1 MTDDRRRI
9 AEKIEGEFKM
19 LRKTTIAAI
28 TVVLAVCAGCESQ
41 AQSKRAARQR
51 WDKTSARIK
60 LMLAQQQAEAGNYD
74 RAVKAVQEC
83 LNTDPNNAAAR
94 GLYGKLLLGK
104 GRRDEAIGQLGLALE
119 LDKKLHESWYWLGVA
134 VEESRK
140 YKKAYTLYKMALLL
154 EPTNVDYILAVADV
168 QTALNNHSE
177 AEKLLTRKMSAL
189 PRDVS
194 LKVAA
199 AELMGRTGKNERAI
213 ELYKQA
219 MLMTGDN
226 GDIAEALGY
235 CYVFSGKWNEAAEIF
250 DSLFKQCR
258 DEQKKKLYLQVTALC
273 SMNGGQYGR
282 AVNCYSQLSVEE
294 RDNADI
300 WVKMGQAALGA
311 GAPKRAFTCG
321 QKALALQPGY
331 TDAIAL
337 IGCAQ
342 YAGGNYAAALK
353 SFEKVAADRKNAGFS
368 WLMRAR
374 CYEQLGQTYKAER
387 AYKRAREINPTSELG
402 DFLAKGKDIRDW

>member
-1 MTDDRRRI
+1 
-9 AEKIEGEFKM
+9 M
-19 LRKTTIAAI
+19 LRKITIAAI

-94 GLYGKLLLGK
+94 GLYGKLLLGN
-104 GRRDEAIGQLGLALE
+104 GRRDEAIGQLDIALE

-134 VEESRK
+134 VEENRD

-168 QTALNNHSE
+168 QAAQNNYSE

-226 GDIAEALGY
+226 GDIAESLGY
-235 CYVFSGKWNEAAEIF
+235 CYVFSDKWDEAAEIF
-250 DSLFKQCR
+250 DSLFQQCR

-282 AVNCYSQLSVEE
+282 AVNCYSQLSIEE

-331 TDAIAL
+331 TNAIAL

-342 YAGGNYAAALK
+342 YAGGDYTAALR
-353 SFEKVAADRKNAGFS
+353 SFEKIAADKKNAGFS

-374 CYEQLGQTYKAER
+374 CYEQLGQMYKAER
-387 AYKRAREINPTSELG
+387 AYKKALEINPRSELG
-402 DFLAKGKDIRDW
+402 DFLARGKDIRDW

>member
-1 MTDDRRRI
+1 M
-9 AEKIEGEFKM
+9 M
-19 LRKTTIAAI
+19 LRKITIAAI
-28 TVVLAVCAGCESQ
+28 TVVLAACAGCESH
-41 AQSKRAARQR
+41 AQSKNAAKQR

-60 LMLAQQQAEAGNYD
+60 LTLAQQQYDAGNYD

-94 GLYGKLLLGK
+94 GLYGKLLLGN
-104 GRRDEAIGQLGLALE
+104 GRRDEAIAQLGLALQ
-119 LDKKLHESWYWLGVA
+119 LDEQLHESWYWLGTA
-134 VEESRK
+134 AEENRD
-140 YKKAYTLYKMALLL
+140 YQKACTHYEKALSL

-168 QTALNNHSE
+168 QAARNNHSE
-177 AEKLLTRKMSAL
+177 AEMLLNRKMSDL

-194 LKVAA
+194 LKVAT
-199 AELMGRTGKNERAI
+199 AELMGRTGKNERAV

-219 MLMTGDN
+219 MLMTSDN
-226 GDIAEALGY
+226 SDIAESLGY
-235 CYVFSGKWNEAAEIF
+235 CYVFSGKWSEAAEIF
-250 DSLFKQCR
+250 DSLFEQCQ

-294 RDNADI
+294 RDNAEI

-311 GAPKRAFTCG
+311 GPANRAFLCG

-331 TDAIAL
+331 THAIAL

-342 YAGGNYAAALK
+342 YAGGDYAAALE
-353 SFEKVAADRKNAGFS
+353 SFEKIAADTKNAGFS

-374 CYEQLGQTYKAER
+374 CYEQLGQTNKAER
-387 AYKRAREINPTSELG
+387 AYKRALEINPRSELG
-402 DFLAKGKDIRDW
+402 DFLAKGKDIQDW

>member
-1 MTDDRRRI
+1 
-9 AEKIEGEFKM
+9 M
-19 LRKTTIAAI
+19 LRKITIAAI

-83 LNTDPNNAAAR
+83 LSTDPNNAAAR
-94 GLYGKLLLGK
+94 GLYGKLLLEN
-104 GRRDEAIGQLGLALE
+104 GRRNEAIGQLGFALE
-119 LDKKLHESWYWLGVA
+119 LDEKLHESWYWLGVA

-154 EPTNVDYILAVADV
+154 EPTNVDYILAVVDV
-168 QTALNNHSE
+168 RVARNNYSE
-177 AEKLLTRKMSAL
+177 AAKLLTRKMSAL

-199 AELMGRTGKNERAI
+199 AELMGRTGENERAI

-219 MLMTGDN
+219 MLMTGDS
-226 GDIAEALGY
+226 GDIAESLGY
-235 CYVFSGKWNEAAEIF
+235 CYVFSDKWDEAAEIF
-250 DSLFKQCR
+250 DSLLKQCR

-294 RDNADI
+294 RDNAEI

-311 GAPKRAFTCG
+311 GAPNRAFTCG

-331 TDAIAL
+331 TDAVAL

-342 YAGGNYAAALK
+342 YAGGNYAAALR
-353 SFEKVAADRKNAGFS
+353 SFGRIAADKKNAGFS

-374 CYEQLGQTYKAER
+374 CYDQLGQRSKAER
-387 AYKRAREINPTSELG
+387 AYKRAREINPSSELG
-402 DFLAKGKDIRDW
+402 DFLAKGKNIRDW

>member
-1 MTDDRRRI
+1 
-9 AEKIEGEFKM
+9 
-19 LRKTTIAAI
+19 
-28 TVVLAVCAGCESQ
+28 
-41 AQSKRAARQR
+41 
-51 WDKTSARIK
+51 
-60 LMLAQQQAEAGNYD
+60 MLAQQQAEAGNYD

-83 LNTDPNNAAAR
+83 LSTDPNNAAAR
-94 GLYGKLLLGK
+94 GLYGKLLLEN
-104 GRRDEAIGQLGLALE
+104 GRRDEAIGQLSFALE
-119 LDKKLHESWYWLGVA
+119 LDEKLHESWYWLGVA
-134 VEESRK
+134 AEENRD
-140 YKKAYTLYKMALLL
+140 YEKAYTHYEKALSL

-168 QTALNNHSE
+168 QAARNNYSE
-177 AEKLLTRKMSAL
+177 AVKLLTRKMSAL

-199 AELMGRTGKNERAI
+199 AELMGRMGENERAI
-213 ELYKQA
+213 ELYKKA

-226 GDIAEALGY
+226 GDIAESLGY
-235 CYVFSGKWNEAAEIF
+235 CYVFSGKWDEAAEIF

-282 AVNCYSQLSVEE
+282 AVSCYSQLSVEE
-294 RDNADI
+294 RDNAEI

-311 GAPKRAFTCG
+311 GAPNRAFTCG

-337 IGCAQ
+337 VGCAQ
-342 YAGGNYAAALK
+342 YAKGDYAAALR
-353 SFEKVAADRKNAGFS
+353 SFGRIATDRKNAGFS

-374 CYEQLGQTYKAER
+374 CYEQLGQTNKAER
-387 AYKRAREINPTSELG
+387 AYKKALQINPSSELG
-402 DFLAKGKDIRDW
+402 DFLAKGKDIQDW

>member
-1 MTDDRRRI
+1 
-9 AEKIEGEFKM
+9 M

-51 WDKTSARIK
+51 WDKMSARIK
-60 LMLAQQQAEAGNYD
+60 LALAQQQYDAGNYD
-74 RAVKAVQEC
+74 RATEAVQRC
-83 LNTDPNNAAAR
+83 LSTDPNNAAAR
-94 GLYGKLLLGK
+94 GLYGKLLLGN
-104 GRRDEAIGQLGLALE
+104 GRRDEAIGQLSFALE
-119 LDKKLHESWYWLGVA
+119 LDEKLHESWYWLGVA
-134 VEESRK
+134 AEENRD
-140 YKKAYTLYKMALLL
+140 YEKAYAHYGKALSL
-154 EPTNVDYILAVADV
+154 EPTNVDYILAVADAQV
-168 QTALNNHSE
+168 AQNNYSE
-177 AEKLLTRKMSAL
+177 AAKLLTRKMSVL

-199 AELMGRTGKNERAI
+199 AELMGRMGRDERAI

-226 GDIAEALGY
+226 GGIAEALGY
-235 CYVFSGKWNEAAEIF
+235 CYVFSGKWDEAAEIF
-250 DSLFKQCR
+250 DSLLKQCR

-273 SMNGGQYGR
+273 SMNGGRYGR

-294 RDNADI
+294 RDNAEI

-311 GAPKRAFTCG
+311 GAPNRAFICG

-342 YAGGNYAAALK
+342 YAKGDYAAALR
-353 SFEKVAADRKNAGFS
+353 SFGRIAADRKNAGFS

-374 CYEQLGQTYKAER
+374 CYEQLGQTNKAER
-387 AYKRAREINPTSELG
+387 AYKRALQINPGSELG

>member
-1 MTDDRRRI
+1 
-9 AEKIEGEFKM
+9 M
-19 LRKTTIAAI
+19 LRKITITAI

-94 GLYGKLLLGK
+94 GLYGKLLLEN
-104 GRRDEAIGQLGLALE
+104 GRRNEAIGQLSFALQLNE
-119 LDKKLHESWYWLGVA
+119 KLHESWYWLGVA
-134 VEESRK
+134 AEENRD
-140 YKKAYTLYKMALLL
+140 YEKAYTHYGKALSL

-168 QTALNNHSE
+168 QVARNNYSE
-177 AEKLLTRKMSAL
+177 AAKLLTRKMSAL

-226 GDIAEALGY
+226 GGIAESLGY

-294 RDNADI
+294 RDNAEI

-311 GAPKRAFTCG
+311 GAANRAFMCG

-337 IGCAQ
+337 VGCAQ

-353 SFEKVAADRKNAGFS
+353 SFEKIAADRKNAGFS

-387 AYKRAREINPTSELG
+387 AYKRAREINPSSELG